1 MQRRRLLQGALAS
14 GGVLGLGALLDT
26 ALPSIA
32 AAVEGRSR
40 VRLGYI
46 GNPCEAI
53 TFGAPES
60 AIFKGHGLAAQL
72 VPFTSEDALI
82 SAVGEGRVHA
92 ASMNL
97 PALLGPLERGSD
109 VRVVAGLHSGC
120 LRVVAP
126 DDVIVRTFGNL
137 KGATIATDRMHG
149 PSMNL
154 LSALLRRQG
163 IDSRRD
169 VTWRVYAIP
178 DLEAALDSKA
188 VDCVA
193 ASDPLGYLLLVDKK
207 AEPYLNTADGGFSC
221 GAGIGGGHHCFL
233 TLHGGLVDARPALAE
248 SITRAFLESSKAL
261 ARGVGPAALSEVRGG
276 YTFADLRTSIG
287 ILSTYDWSAST
298 DFVLQEVELTARD
311 FRRATLIK
319 ASTDPEQL
327 ANRAYANVL
336 HV

>member
-1 MQRRRLLQGALAS
+1 MLRSQLLQRTLTA
-14 GGVLGLGALLDT
+14 GGVLAIGSVLGVA
-26 ALPSIA
+26 APSLA
-32 AAVEGRSR
+32 GVPEGRAS

-53 TFGAPES
+53 TFGAPGS
-60 AIFKGHGLAAQL
+60 AIFKAHRLAPQL
-72 VPFTSEDALI
+72 VSFPTENALI
-82 SAVGEGRVHA
+82 AAVGAGRVDA

-97 PALLGPLERGSD
+97 PALLTPLAGGSD
-109 VRVVAGLHSGC
+109 VRVVAGLHAGC

-163 IDSRRD
+163 IDPRHD
-169 VTWRVYAIP
+169 VKWRVYAIP

-233 TLHGGLVDARPALAE
+233 TLHGGLVDTRPALAE

-261 ARGVGPAALSEVRGG
+261 VHGVGPAALAEVRGG

-311 FRRATLIK
+311 FRRAGLLN
-319 ASTDPEQL
+319 ASTDPEEL

-336 HV
+336 HG

>member
-1 MQRRRLLQGALAS
+1 MHRRRLLQGALAS
-14 GGVLGLGALLDT
+14 AGALALDT
-26 ALPSIA
+26 PLASMA
-32 AAVEGRSR
+32 AAAKGGSR
-40 VRLGYI
+40 IRLGYL

-60 AIFKGHGLAAQL
+60 AVFKGRRLSAQL
-72 VPFTSEDALI
+72 VSFPSEGALI
-82 SAVGEGRVHA
+82 AAVGSGRVDA

-97 PALLGPLERGSD
+97 PALLAPLEAGSD
-109 VRVVAGLHSGC
+109 VRVALGLHSGC

-163 IDSRRD
+163 IDPRHD

-233 TLHGGLVDARPALAE
+233 TLHGGLVDTRPALAE

-261 ARGVGPAALSEVRGG
+261 ARGVGPAALTEVRGG

-287 ILSTYDWSAST
+287 LLSSYDWSASP

-311 FRRATLIK
+311 FRRAGLLKT
-319 ASTDPEQL
+319 STDPERL
-327 ANRAYANVL
+327 ANRAYADVL
-336 HV
+336 HG